1 MLKILGFCLIF
12 GNAYSAVQEFSN
24 PPILGRLTAQ
34 KVQWV
39 CPFLTSEEQGVLS
52 ATSKKMRVAVN
63 NTALKKEIER
73 GLSVSGSFVFF
84 NSSYLAS
91 VADNFYPWWDVGI
104 NEQERAV
111 GKGIVVLL
119 RRTLLFALDPFKD
132 KIFVVDSPYFPFTK
146 EPFGSAYISS
156 LMPEKIFGS
165 EWLINIYASAGYT
178 FWTLKDIPSNF
189 YQHAKEFQNAL
200 RASYISIDDIKLDG
214 STVKSIGPDQ
224 KFHVVFSSCTSFE
237 DKSKLELFFR
247 HHDAVGVIDVRADQY
262 GLLSLKNDQLFP
274 SLRHLIVTTT
284 SKNARGIR
292 ENFLSENDFLTSISL
307 MGLRRITCVELGFL
321 SNSNFSYVDLRGG
334 ENFEFIG
341 YNFLL
346 NNKKLESIDLNPL
359 RKLGSLELGF
369 LYGCINL
376 RALNLY
382 PVKSVRS
389 ISYFF
394 LAYCINLERINFK
407 ALRNVRVILG
417 RFLEGCPKMAP
428 LLETIKE
435 FGGILG
441 YIRALS

>member
-1 MLKILGFCLIF
+1 
-12 GNAYSAVQEFSN
+12 
-24 PPILGRLTAQ
+24 
-34 KVQWV
+34 
-39 CPFLTSEEQGVLS
+39 
-52 ATSKKMRVAVN
+52 
-63 NTALKKEIER
+63 
-73 GLSVSGSFVFF
+73 
-84 NSSYLAS
+84 
-91 VADNFYPWWDVGI
+91 
-104 NEQERAV
+104 
-111 GKGIVVLL
+111 
-119 RRTLLFALDPFKD
+119 
-132 KIFVVDSPYFPFTK
+132 
-146 EPFGSAYISS
+146 
-156 LMPEKIFGS
+156 
-165 EWLINIYASAGYT
+165 
-178 FWTLKDIPSNF
+178 
-189 YQHAKEFQNAL
+189 
-200 RASYISIDDIKLDG
+200 
-214 STVKSIGPDQ
+214 
-224 KFHVVFSSCTSFE
+224 
-237 DKSKLELFFR
+237 
-247 HHDAVGVIDVRADQY
+247 
-262 GLLSLKNDQLFP
+262 
-274 SLRHLIVTTT
+274 LRHLIVTTT